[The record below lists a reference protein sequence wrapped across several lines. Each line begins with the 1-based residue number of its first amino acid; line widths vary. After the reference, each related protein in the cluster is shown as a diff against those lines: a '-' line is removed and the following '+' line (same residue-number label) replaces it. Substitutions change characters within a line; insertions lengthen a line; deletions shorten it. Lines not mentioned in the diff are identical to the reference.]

1 MPDLLNHLTSLKAN
15 LTLILAK
22 VDTNGAVGV
31 VVDSRED
38 PGKVNG
44 WEDPDPLLRSSLP
57 KSTISSR

>member
-22 VDTNGAVGV
+22 VDSNGAVGV
-31 VVDSRED
+31 VMDSRVD

-44 WEDPDPLLRSSLP
+44 WVDLDLLLRSFLP